1 MKKLTLPLLLATVAM
16 IFFRCDPFEKMN
28 AVETKLE
35 LPDTPFSYNVSGTN
49 DHLPTLGRVLFY
61 DPRMS
66 LNNSVSCASCHKQS
80 LAFSDNAKF
89 SRGFENKITTR
100 NSMPIQNIISNTFG
114 VNFAPDKKDTLIV
127 IVPSPQG
134 SYMPGVPLPVVMTE
148 QGPAIPPT
156 SLFWDGRESELEVM
170 VTKPIMNHIEM
181 GVHDLET
188 LATKLSAI
196 PEYKTLFAKAFGKE
210 EFTSR
215 NISLGLSAFLLSI
228 RSTQS
233 KFDKSVLPIRSSSF
247 INIDHQQLSATEELG
262 RQLFFNKFNCNTCH
276 EANGFADIGLDGV
289 LKDQG
294 MSSVTGNP
302 KDAGKFKIPSLR
314 NVELTRPY
322 MHDGRF
328 KTLEEVID
336 HYSNGI
342 ANSANLDSRLKGA
355 DGRAKQMNI
364 SALEKKS
371 IVAFLNTLTD
381 REMISDPKLSN
392 PFKAK

>member
-1 MKKLTLPLLLATVAM
+1 MKKLTFTLLLAAVAM
-16 IFFRCDPFEKMN
+16 ICFQCDPFEKMN

-35 LPDTPFSYNVSGTN
+35 LPETPFSYNVSGTT

-100 NSMPIQNIISNTFG
+100 NSMPIQNIVSNTFG
-114 VNFAPDKKDTLIV
+114 VNLMPVIKIDTK

-188 LATKLSAI
+188 LAKKL
-196 PEYKTLFAKAFGKE
+196 
-210 EFTSR
+210 
-215 NISLGLSAFLLSI
+215 
-228 RSTQS
+228 
-233 KFDKSVLPIRSSSF
+233 
-247 INIDHQQLSATEELG
+247 
-262 RQLFFNKFNCNTCH
+262 
-276 EANGFADIGLDGV
+276 
-289 LKDQG
+289 
-294 MSSVTGNP
+294 
-302 KDAGKFKIPSLR
+302 
-314 NVELTRPY
+314 
-322 MHDGRF
+322 
-328 KTLEEVID
+328 
-336 HYSNGI
+336 
-342 ANSANLDSRLKGA
+342 
-355 DGRAKQMNI
+355 
-364 SALEKKS
+364 
-371 IVAFLNTLTD
+371 
-381 REMISDPKLSN
+381 
-392 PFKAK
+392 